1 MLHGK
6 HIPRPLPST
15 CLLSS
20 YHSSYRQYRPP
31 PNNHPLTAQ
40 MEIPFRHR
48 KFRTKLCRNFVI
60 GKCEYGERCTFIHPP
75 VALSPPQSWSFFT
88 AQSYPTWNASP
99 PQPELMYPTQASPL
113 GPLQSFAAHPQELS
127 PFGDEPS
134 PTSLLLSTPGTVNL
148 GYTASP
154 PSWQTGKKK
163 YPCRHF
169 SRTGGWCPVGN
180 RCKFIHDYSLVKS
193 GNDRSSVMPHN
204 PDAYYED
211 GRTISGGVR
220 MAIPPALHHYSQMS
234 RDNQEPWYTST
245 DTEESWREQTTAS
258 GLYWPVP
265 HYVPYLPPTNT
276 THPPLAPGTGSAQ
289 YPSTANAHQLPAGT
303 YEIDGTTYFPIAIA
317 QPFCYN
323 REAPPPGYY
332 QPRTNFPGFPSGAP
346 PSAYRPPED
355 HDPVNQIGSD
365 PAPTQEPQVAKESTI
380 DESEFPYRPPKHQQ
394 IGHVRRISVIVKKV
408 NGPSG

>member
-1 MLHGK
+1 MSHRQR
-6 HIPRPLPST
+6 HSFYPRPV
-15 CLLSS
+15 LL
-20 YHSSYRQYRPP
+20 
-31 PNNHPLTAQ
+31 
-40 MEIPFRHR
+40 
-48 KFRTKLCRNFVI
+48 
-60 GKCEYGERCTFIHPP
+60 
-75 VALSPPQSWSFFT
+75 
-88 AQSYPTWNASP
+88 TWGI
-99 PQPELMYPTQASPL
+99 L
-113 GPLQSFAAHPQELS
+113 
-127 PFGDEPS
+127 
-134 PTSLLLSTPGTVNL
+134 
-148 GYTASP
+148 ASP

-245 DTEESWREQTTAS
+245 DTEESWIEQTTAS
-258 GLYWPVP
+258 DLYWPVP
-265 HYVPYLPPTNT
+265 SIMCPYFPPTNT
-276 THPPLAPGTGSAQ
+276 THPPLVPGTGYAQ

-332 QPRTNFPGFPSGAP
+332 QPGTNFPGFPSRGASFGISTCLRIMI
-346 PSAYRPPED
+346 PSTRLD
-355 HDPVNQIGSD
+355 QILH
-365 PAPTQEPQVAKESTI
+365 Q
-380 DESEFPYRPPKHQQ
+380 PKNHRSPRSQ
-394 IGHVRRISVIVKKV
+394 
-408 NGPSG
+408 P